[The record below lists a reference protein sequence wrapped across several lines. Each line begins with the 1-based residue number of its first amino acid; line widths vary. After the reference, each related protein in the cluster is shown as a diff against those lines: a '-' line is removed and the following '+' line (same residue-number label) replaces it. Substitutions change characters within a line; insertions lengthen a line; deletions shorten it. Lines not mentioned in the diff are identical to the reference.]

1 MIEEVK
7 KQFEEHQKAVEEN
20 KYLIKEIVAAY
31 ELISKSISQ
40 GGKILI
46 CGNGGSAADAQH
58 IAAELMGKFE
68 KMSKALPV
76 IALSTDTSFLT
87 AWSNDD
93 CYDNVFSRQVEGLGN
108 QGDVLIGISTSGNS
122 GNIIKAVETAKSK
135 DMKIINFLGKDGGKM
150 KGSGDVE
157 LIVKHNRTC
166 RIQEV
171 HELCYHIMCGLIED
185 KFS

>member
-7 KQFEEHQKAVEEN
+7 KQFEEHQKVVEEN
-20 KYLIKEIVAAY
+20 KHLIKEVAVAS
-31 ELISKSISQ
+31 ELIMKSISQ
-40 GGKILI
+40 GGKVLI

-68 KMSKALPV
+68 KMSKALPAV
-76 IALSTDTSFLT
+76 ALSTDTSFLT

-93 CYDNVFSRQVEGLGN
+93 CYDNVFSRQVEGLGS

-122 GNIIKAVETAKSK
+122 ENVIRAVDAARNKN
-135 DMKIINFLGKDGGKM
+135 MKIITFLGKDGGKM

-171 HELCYHIMCGLIED
+171 HELCYHIMCGLIEE